1 MILINKIKSQDI
13 NFSQFYSVKS
23 YFNPGFVASDK
34 CRTLYLH
41 TKYQMLQANGG
52 FKVATLSFSDFYP
65 NYNSGLNLYLQNDNQ
80 PNNILNFTRIAGAY
94 VYDLKLKHLHI
105 SFWLQGQYNLRFI
118 NRQNIVTSSMIDSY
132 SGQIIMHNNYFNGLK
147 NKAWWDINFG
157 SLLFGKNFFIGTS
170 IKNYVTNYENK
181 PYKLI
186 LSLAGLR
193 IPLQT
198 MDLEIY
204 AINRNGLG
212 NQIGLLGI
220 SKKFWLGLGAD
231 FYKFNPDKTNFDI
244 GFTIKKVS
252 FSFNY
257 SVFVGKNLFSIY
269 ELGIKYRFKC
279 KKGHRHAI
287 FCPAYQL

>member
-34 CRTLYLH
+34 CRSLYLH

-65 NYNSGLNLYLQNDNQ
+65 NYNSGINLYLQNDNQ
-80 PNNILNFTRIAGAY
+80 PNNILNFSRIAGAY
-94 VYDLKLKHLHI
+94 VYDLNLKKTHI
-105 SFWLQGQYNLRFI
+105 SFWLQGQYNLRFV
-118 NRQNIVTSSMIDSY
+118 NWQNAVTSSMIDSY
-132 SGQIIMHNNYFNGLK
+132 TGQISQNYSFPEFK
-147 NKAWWDINFG
+147 TKAWWDINFG
-157 SLLFGKNFFIGTS
+157 FLLFSKNFFIGS
-170 IKNYVTNYENK
+170 SVKNYVTNYENK
-181 PYKLI
+181 PYKLV
-186 LSLAGLR
+186 LSLVGLR
-193 IPLQT
+193 IPLRT
-198 MDLEIY
+198 MALEIY
-204 AINRNGLG
+204 AINRNGLS
-212 NQIGLLGI
+212 NQTGFLVINDRFWSGFGI
-220 SKKFWLGLGAD
+220 D
-231 FYKFNPDKTNFDI
+231 FQEININKINFDI
-244 GFTIKKVS
+244 GFIIKKVS